1 VDQVSFSPFSFLALL
16 LNILEHCM
24 KSVLKILRSG
34 SWTAIG
40 VPLALFLGSV
50 ACVPYQKTIYLQ
62 QRGAN
67 GKPTYLPSVY
77 PSKAP
82 SYRLQPGDVVGV
94 YLSAASPD
102 AKFNAFF
109 TDPMAMTGS
118 LAPTIDPVQ
127 RGYPINDSGRVFLPL
142 LGSVMLAG
150 LTAEQARDK
159 LRDLAAEYV
168 DNPVAKVTLLNFYV
182 TLLGEFVRPGRY
194 VVYNSQITILEALA
208 LGGDLTSTANR
219 SQLRLSRTAEGKV
232 SSYFIDLTDEK
243 LLGSPFFYLLP
254 GDVLYVEPLK
264 AKNNQLNSTN
274 TLGLASVLV
283 NLIFFVTNTVIL
295 IRSSR

>member
-1 VDQVSFSPFSFLALL
+1 
-16 LNILEHCM
+16 M
-24 KSVLKILRSG
+24 KSVLKVFDLGRL
-34 SWTAIG
+34 TATG
-40 VPLALFLGSV
+40 VLLALFLGSV

-62 QRGAN
+62 QRGPN
-67 GKPTYLPSVY
+67 GKPTYAPSVY

-82 SYRLQPGDVVGV
+82 SYYLQPGDVVGV

-109 TDPMAMTGS
+109 TDPMAMSGS
-118 LAPTIDPVQ
+118 LAPTADPIQ
-127 RGYPINDSGRVFLPL
+127 RGYPINDSGKVSLPL
-142 LGSVMLAG
+142 LGDVTLAG
-150 LTAEQARDK
+150 LTVEQARDK
-159 LRDLAAEYV
+159 LRDLATEYV
-168 DNPVAKVTLLNFYV
+168 DNPVAKVTLLNYYI

-194 VVYNSQITILEALA
+194 VVYNSQVTILEALA

-219 SQLRLSRTAEGKV
+219 SHLRLSRTAGGKV
-232 SSYFIDLTDEK
+232 NSYFIDLTDEK

-254 GDVLYVEPLK
+254 GDMLYVEPLK
-264 AKNNQLNSTN
+264 AKNSQLNSN
-274 TLGLASVLV
+274 STLGLASVLV

>member
-1 VDQVSFSPFSFLALL
+1 VSFSPFSFLVLL

-24 KSVLKILRSG
+24 ISVLRVLG
-34 SWTAIG
+34 LGNWTAIG

-67 GKPTYLPSVY
+67 GKPTHLPSAY

-82 SYRLQPGDVVGV
+82 IYRLQPGDVVGV

-109 TDPMAMTGS
+109 TDPMAIGGS

-127 RGYPINDSGRVFLPL
+127 RGYPLNDSGQVFLPL

-159 LRDLAAEYV
+159 LRDLATEYV

-194 VVYNSQITILEALA
+194 VVYNNQITILEALA

-219 SQLRLSRTAEGKV
+219 SHLRLNRTAEGKV

-283 NLIFFVTNTVIL
+283 NLVFFVTNTVIL